1 MKMMDYYYNYNNN
14 DDDDDG
20 DDDDSDNPELL
31 TNGCPVLV
39 CNDL

>member
-1 MKMMDYYYNYNNN
+1 MKMMAYYNYNNN
-14 DDDDDG
+14 DDDDD
-20 DDDDSDNPELL
+20 DDDDDHDNPELL

>member
-1 MKMMDYYYNYNNN
+1 MKMMVYYNNN
-14 DDDDDG
+14 DDDDD
-20 DDDDSDNPELL
+20 DDSEHDNPELL